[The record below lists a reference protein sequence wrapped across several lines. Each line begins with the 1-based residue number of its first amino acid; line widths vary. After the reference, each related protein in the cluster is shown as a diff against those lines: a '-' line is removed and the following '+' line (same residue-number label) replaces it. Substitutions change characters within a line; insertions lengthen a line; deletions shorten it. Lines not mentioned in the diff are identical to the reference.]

1 MKGLGMAVGWRGLMA
16 LGSAVVLLGAGVR
29 DMPPLVAGAKDADWD
44 TVRTLL
50 GQGVD
55 VNTAYVD
62 GTTALHW
69 ASYWDNVEIA
79 DLLIRAGADVNAATD
94 LGVTPLWPA
103 SQNGSASMVQRLLEA
118 GGDPGAALLSGETLV
133 MTAARSGNPDVV
145 RGFLA
150 AGADPNASATRGQTA
165 LMWAAGQGHSGV
177 VEVLL
182 EYGADVLARSEVRRQ
197 RMKTDKGQ
205 ASHPDYITWVN
216 QGGNTALMFAARSGD
231 LRSVELLVEAGAEV
245 NQTAAFG
252 ISATITAIQRGDG
265 DAGLVEYL
273 LEQGADP
280 NSADAGYTAL
290 HAAIL
295 RGNEAAVRALLA
307 HGADPSARL
316 QEATPTRRGSQDY
329 HFHHAFVGA
338 TPFWLAARF
347 SQPDV
352 MRILL
357 EYDAHPLFVHDVSY
371 PAGNRLR
378 PGWETEGPITALMAA
393 VGMGGSGLRRGF
405 YLPAPDEAEFM
416 ILEAVRIA
424 VESGADVNAADA
436 SGRTAV
442 DAARARGYES
452 VVAFLVGSGA
462 SVPDR

>member
-1 MKGLGMAVGWRGLMA
+1 MPAGWRGLMA
-16 LGSAVVLLGAGVR
+16 LGSAVVLLGAGGR
-29 DMPPLVAGAKDADWD
+29 DIPPLVAGAKDADWD
-44 TVRTLL
+44 AVRTLV

-55 VNTAYVD
+55 VNTAYAD

-103 SQNGSASMVQRLLEA
+103 SQNGSASMVRRLLEA

-165 LMWAAGQGHSGV
+165 LMWAAGQNHSGV

-182 EYGADVLARSEVRRQ
+182 EYGADVLARSDVRTQ
-197 RMKTDKGQ
+197 LMKTNKAQ
-205 ASHPDYITWVN
+205 ESHPDYHVWVE
-216 QGGNTALMFAARSGD
+216 QGGNTALVFAARSGN

-252 ISATITAIQRGDG
+252 ISATITAVHSG
-265 DAGLVEYL
+265 DARLVEYL
-273 LEQGADP
+273 LEHGADP

-307 HGADPSARL
+307 HGAGPSARV
-316 QEATPTRRGSQDY
+316 QKATPTRRQSEEY
-329 HFHHAFVGA
+329 HFHQAFVGA

-352 MRILL
+352 MRLLL
-357 EYDAHPLFVHDVSY
+357 EYDVDPLFVHDVSY
-371 PAGNRLR
+371 PAGNRAR
-378 PGWETEGPITALMAA
+378 QFVETEGAMTALMAA
-393 VGMGGSGLRRGF
+393 VGMGGSRLRGF
-405 YLPAPDEAEFM
+405 YLPAPNEAESVM
-416 ILEAVRIA
+416 LEAVRIA
-424 VESGADVNAADA
+424 VESGVDVNAADA
-436 SGRTAV
+436 SGQTAV

-452 VVAFLVGSGA
+452 VVSFLVESGA
-462 SVPDR
+462 SVSDR

>member
-1 MKGLGMAVGWRGLMA
+1 MKGLGMAAGWRGLMA

-29 DMPPLVAGAKDADWD
+29 DVNIPPLVAGAKDADWD
-44 TVRTLL
+44 AVRTLV

-55 VNTAYVD
+55 VNAAYAD

-69 ASYWDNVEIA
+69 ASYWDNVGIA

-103 SQNGSASMVQRLLEA
+103 SQSGSVSMVRRLLEA
-118 GGDPGAALLSGETLV
+118 GADPGAALLSGETLV
-133 MTAARSGNPDVV
+133 MTAARSGNPDLV
-145 RGFLA
+145 RGLLA

-165 LMWAAGQGHSGV
+165 LMWAAGQEHSGV

-182 EYGADVLARSEVRRQ
+182 EYGANVLARSDVRRQ
-197 RMKTDKGQ
+197 FMKTDKGQ
-205 ASHPDYITWVN
+205 ESHPDYKTWVN
-216 QGGNTALMFAARSGD
+216 LGGNTALMFAARSGG
-231 LRSVELLVEAGAEV
+231 LRSLELLVEAGAEV
-245 NQTAAFG
+245 NQTSAFG
-252 ISATITAIQRGDG
+252 ITATITAIHGGDS

-280 NSADAGYTAL
+280 NSADGGYTAL

-295 RGNEAAVRALLA
+295 RGNAAAVHALLT
-307 HGADPSARL
+307 HGADPSARV
-316 QEATPTRRGSQDY
+316 QKATPTRRQSGDY
-329 HFHHAFVGA
+329 HFHEAFVGA

-347 SQPDV
+347 SQPNV

-357 EYDAHPLFVHDVSY
+357 EYGADPLFVHDVSY
-371 PAGNRLR
+371 PSGNREIHAVER
-378 PGWETEGPITALMAA
+378 EGAITALMAA
-393 VGMGGSGLRRGF
+393 VGMGGRRLREGF
-405 YLPAPDEAEFM
+405 YLPASNDREFVM
-416 ILEAVRIA
+416 LEAVRIA
-424 VESGADVNAADA
+424 VESGVDVNAADA

-442 DAARARGYES
+442 DAVRYES

-462 SVPDR
+462 SVRDR

>member
-1 MKGLGMAVGWRGLMA
+1 MPTGWRGLMA
-16 LGSAVVLLGAGVR
+16 LGSAVILLGAGGR
-29 DMPPLVAGAKDADWD
+29 DIPPLVAGAKDADWD
-44 TVRTLL
+44 AVRTLV

-55 VNTAYVD
+55 VNTAYGD

-69 ASYWDNVEIA
+69 ASYWDNVQIA

-165 LMWAAGQGHSGV
+165 LMWAAGQEHSGV

-182 EYGADVLARSEVRRQ
+182 EYGADVLARSDVRTQ
-197 RMKTDKGQ
+197 LMKTDKAQ
-205 ASHPDYITWVN
+205 ESNPDYHLWVDL
-216 QGGNTALMFAARSGD
+216 GGNTALVFAARSGN
-231 LRSVELLVEAGAEV
+231 LRSAELLVEAGAEV
-245 NQTAAFG
+245 NHTAAFG
-252 ISATITAIQRGDG
+252 ISATITAVHGGNTR
-265 DAGLVEYL
+265 LVEYL

-280 NSADAGYTAL
+280 NSADGGYTAL

-295 RGNEAAVRALLA
+295 SGNEAAVRVLLA
-307 HGADPSARL
+307 HGAGPSARV
-316 QEATPTRRGSQDY
+316 QKATPTLRGSEEY
-329 HFHHAFVGA
+329 HFHQAFVGA

-347 SQPDV
+347 SQPNV
-352 MRILL
+352 MQILL
-357 EYDAHPLFVHDVSY
+357 EYGADPLFVHDVSY
-371 PAGNRLR
+371 PAGNSARQFV
-378 PGWETEGPITALMAA
+378 ESEGAITALMAA
-393 VGMGGSGLRRGF
+393 VGMGGGRFSGF
-405 YLPAPDEAEFM
+405 YRPAPNEAESVM
-416 ILEAVRIA
+416 LEAVRIA
-424 VESGADVNAADA
+424 VEAGVDVNATDA
-436 SGRTAV
+436 AGRTAV
-442 DAARARGYES
+442 DAPRYES

-462 SVPDR
+462 SVPNR

>member
-1 MKGLGMAVGWRGLMA
+1 MKGLGMAAGWRGLMA

-29 DMPPLVAGAKDADWD
+29 DIPPLVAGAKDADWD
-44 TVRTLL
+44 AVRTLV

-55 VNTAYVD
+55 VNTAYAD

-79 DLLIRAGADVNAATD
+79 DLLIRAGANVNAVTD

-103 SQNGSASMVQRLLEA
+103 SQSGSVSMVQRLLEA

-133 MTAARSGNPDVV
+133 MTAARSGNPDLV
-145 RGFLA
+145 RGLLA

-165 LMWAAGQGHSGV
+165 LMWAAGQEHSGV

-182 EYGADVLARSEVRRQ
+182 EYGADVLARSEARRQ
-197 RMKTDKGQ
+197 FMKTDKAQ
-205 ASHPDYITWVN
+205 ESHPDYHVWVE
-216 QGGNTALMFAARSGD
+216 QGGNTALMFAARSGG
-231 LRSVELLVEAGAEV
+231 LRSLELLVEAGAEV
-245 NQTAAFG
+245 NQTSAFG
-252 ISATITAIQRGDG
+252 ITATITAIHGGDS

-280 NSADAGYTAL
+280 NSADGGYTAL

-295 RGNEAAVRALLA
+295 RGNGAAVRALLA
-307 HGADPSARL
+307 HGADPNARV
-316 QEATPTRRGSQDY
+316 ERATPTRRGSEDY
-329 HFHHAFVGA
+329 HFHQAFVGA

-347 SQPDV
+347 SQPNV

-357 EYDAHPLFVHDVSY
+357 EYGANPLFAHDVSY
-371 PAGNRLR
+371 PGGNRESQFVER
-378 PGWETEGPITALMAA
+378 EGAITALMAA
-393 VGMGGSGLRRGF
+393 VGMGGRRLRRGF
-405 YLPAPDEAEFM
+405 YLPASNEAEFVM
-416 ILEAVRIA
+416 LEAVRIA

-442 DAARARGYES
+442 DAARYES

-462 SVPDR
+462 SVPNR

>member
-1 MKGLGMAVGWRGLMA
+1 MAAGWRGLMA
-16 LGSAVVLLGAGVR
+16 LGSAVVLLGAGAR
-29 DMPPLVAGAKDADWD
+29 DIPPLVAGAKEADWD
-44 TVRTLL
+44 AVRTLV

-55 VNTAYVD
+55 VNTAYTD

-103 SQNGSASMVQRLLEA
+103 SQSGSASMVQRLLEA

-145 RGFLA
+145 RGLLA

-165 LMWAAGQGHSGV
+165 LMWAAGQEHSGV

-182 EYGADVLARSEVRRQ
+182 EYGADVLARSDVRRQ
-197 RMKTDKGQ
+197 LMKTDKNQ
-205 ASHPDYITWVN
+205 ASHPEYTVWVE
-216 QGGNTALMFAARSGD
+216 QGGNTALLFAARSGD
-231 LRSVELLVEAGAEV
+231 VRSVELLVEAGAEV

-252 ISATITAIQRGDG
+252 ISATITAIHGGDG

-307 HGADPSARL
+307 HGADPSARV
-316 QEATPTRRGSQDY
+316 QKATPTRRQSEDY
-329 HFHHAFVGA
+329 HFHEAFVGA

-357 EYDAHPLFVHDVSY
+357 EYDVDPLFVHDVSY
-371 PAGNRLR
+371 PGGNRLR
-378 PGWETEGPITALMAA
+378 PRMETEGPITALMAA
-393 VGMGGSGLRRGF
+393 VGMGGSRLRRGF
-405 YLPAPDEAEFM
+405 YLPAPDEAEFVM
-416 ILEAVRIA
+416 LEAVRIA
-424 VESGADVNAADA
+424 VESGVDVNAADA

-442 DAARARGYES
+442 DAASARGYES
-452 VVAFLVGSGA
+452 VVSFLVESGA
-462 SVPDR
+462 SVSDR

>member
-1 MKGLGMAVGWRGLMA
+1 MANGWRGLMA
-16 LGSAVVLLGAGVR
+16 LGSAVVLLGAGGR
-29 DMPPLVAGAKDADWD
+29 DIPPLVAGAKDADWD
-44 TVRTLL
+44 AVRTLV

-55 VNTAYVD
+55 VNTAYAD

-145 RGFLA
+145 RGLLT
-150 AGADPNASATRGQTA
+150 AGAADPNASATRGQTA
-165 LMWAAGQGHSGV
+165 LMWAAGQDHSGV

-182 EYGADVLARSEVRRQ
+182 EYGADVLARSEVRTQ
-197 RMKTDKGQ
+197 LMKTDKAQ
-205 ASHPDYITWVN
+205 ESNPDYRGWVN
-216 QGGNTALMFAARSGD
+216 QGGNTALVFAARSGN

-245 NQTAAFG
+245 NQTSAFG
-252 ISATITAIQRGDG
+252 TSPTITAVHAG
-265 DAGLVEYL
+265 DARVVEYL

-280 NSADAGYTAL
+280 NSADAGFTAL

-295 RGNEAAVRALLA
+295 RGNEAAARVLLA
-307 HGADPSARL
+307 HGADPSARV
-316 QEATPTRRGSQDY
+316 QKATPTRRQSEEY
-329 HFHHAFVGA
+329 HFHQAFVGA

-352 MRILL
+352 MQILL
-357 EYDAHPLFVHDVSY
+357 EYGADPLFVHDVSY
-371 PAGNRLR
+371 PAGNRAR
-378 PGWETEGPITALMAA
+378 QFVEREGAITALMAA
-393 VGMGGSGLRRGF
+393 VGMGGGRFRGF
-405 YLPAPDEAEFM
+405 YRPAPNEAESVM
-416 ILEAVRIA
+416 LEAVRIA
-424 VESGADVNAADA
+424 VEAGVDVNATDA

-442 DAARARGYES
+442 DAARYES

>member
-1 MKGLGMAVGWRGLMA
+1 MPAGWRGLMA
-16 LGSAVVLLGAGVR
+16 LGSAVVLLGAGGR
-29 DMPPLVAGAKDADWD
+29 DIPPLVAGAKDADWD
-44 TVRTLL
+44 AVRTLV

-55 VNTAYVD
+55 VNTAYAD

-145 RGFLA
+145 RGLLT

-165 LMWAAGQGHSGV
+165 LMWAAGQNHSGV

-182 EYGADVLARSEVRRQ
+182 EYGADVLARSDVRTQ
-197 RMKTDKGQ
+197 LMKTNKAQ
-205 ASHPDYITWVN
+205 ESHPDYHVWVE
-216 QGGNTALMFAARSGD
+216 QGGNTALVFAARSGN

-252 ISATITAIQRGDG
+252 ISATITAVHSG
-265 DAGLVEYL
+265 DARLVEYL
-273 LEQGADP
+273 LEHGADP

-307 HGADPSARL
+307 HGAGPSARV
-316 QEATPTRRGSQDY
+316 QKATPTRRQSEEY
-329 HFHHAFVGA
+329 HFHQAFVGA

-352 MRILL
+352 MRLLL
-357 EYDAHPLFVHDVSY
+357 EYDVDPLFVHDVSY
-371 PAGNRLR
+371 PAGNRAR
-378 PGWETEGPITALMAA
+378 QFVETEGAITALMAA
-393 VGMGGSGLRRGF
+393 VGMGGSRLRGF
-405 YLPAPDEAEFM
+405 YLPASNEAESVM
-416 ILEAVRIA
+416 LEAVRIA
-424 VESGADVNAADA
+424 VESGVDVNAADA

-452 VVAFLVGSGA
+452 VVAFLVESGA
-462 SVPDR
+462 SVSDR

>member
-1 MKGLGMAVGWRGLMA
+1 MAAGWRGLMA
-16 LGSAVVLLGAGVR
+16 LGSAVVLLGAGGR
-29 DMPPLVAGAKDADWD
+29 DIPPLVAGAKDADWD
-44 TVRTLL
+44 AVRTLV

-55 VNTAYVD
+55 VNTAYAD

-133 MTAARSGNPDVV
+133 MTAARSGSPDLV
-145 RGFLA
+145 RGLLT

-165 LMWAAGQGHSGV
+165 LMWAAGQDHSGV

-182 EYGADVLARSEVRRQ
+182 EYGADVLARSEVRTQ
-197 RMKTDKGQ
+197 LMKTDKAQ
-205 ASHPDYITWVN
+205 ESNPDYTGWVT
-216 QGGNTALMFAARSGD
+216 QGGNTALVFAARSGN

-252 ISATITAIQRGDG
+252 ISATITAVHSG
-265 DAGLVEYL
+265 DARLVEYL
-273 LEQGADP
+273 LEHGADP

-307 HGADPSARL
+307 HGAGPSARV
-316 QEATPTRRGSQDY
+316 QKATPTRRQSEEY
-329 HFHHAFVGA
+329 HFHQAFVGA

-352 MRILL
+352 MRLLL
-357 EYDAHPLFVHDVSY
+357 EYDVDPLFVHDVSY
-371 PAGNRLR
+371 PAGNRAR
-378 PGWETEGPITALMAA
+378 QFVEREGAITALMAA
-393 VGMGGSGLRRGF
+393 VGMGGGRFRGF
-405 YLPAPDEAEFM
+405 YRPAPNEAESVM
-416 ILEAVRIA
+416 LEAVRIA
-424 VESGADVNAADA
+424 VEAGVDVNATDA
-436 SGRTAV
+436 YDRTAV
-442 DAARARGYES
+442 DAARYES
-452 VVAFLVGSGA
+452 VVGFLVGSGA